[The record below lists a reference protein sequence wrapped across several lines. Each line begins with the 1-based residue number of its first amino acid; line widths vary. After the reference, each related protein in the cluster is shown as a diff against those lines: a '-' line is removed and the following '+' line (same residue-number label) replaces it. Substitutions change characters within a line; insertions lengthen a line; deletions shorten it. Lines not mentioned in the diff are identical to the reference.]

1 MRVFFL
7 FLKLGL
13 MGFGGPPAHLALFH
27 RYFVK
32 QGSISEQTFAG
43 YLTWASILPG
53 PASSQVGMAIGYYL
67 GGLRGALSAWLG
79 FTLPISAVLI
89 ASAIYATTIP
99 SDQLKTWLTPI
110 LVLTLVVVTQACWE
124 MARAAYKTPTDL
136 VLFAV
141 AFACSQLWPTA
152 GSAILI
158 IGCAAYVGV
167 QKSAT
172 PWPKLRWPTLNRYA
186 AFFAVILLAMIS
198 LETPWAAAYRSGSF
212 IFGGGHVA
220 LPFFQ
225 NEPALVA
232 KVSNEIFW
240 SGYGLTQSL
249 PGPMFAFAGYLG
261 ALQGGVFV
269 GVLTLIAIFL
279 PGMLLML
286 AVITG
291 PEINSSAVK
300 AAMSG
305 IQIAVVGLLTS
316 ALVPLAKQVVESG
329 IWAIAGMAFAV
340 AGMRLRIPIP
350 ILFIGFAGF
359 GVLQNLFLV

>member
-13 MGFGGPPAHLALFH
+13 IGFGGPPAHLALFH

-32 QGSISEQTFAG
+32 EGRISEQAFAG

-67 GGLRGALSAWLG
+67 GGLRGALFAWLG
-79 FTLPISAVLI
+79 FTLPISVVLI
-89 ASAIYATTIP
+89 ASAIYSTTIP

-110 LVLTLVVVTQACWE
+110 LVLTLVVVSQACWE
-124 MARAAYKTPTDL
+124 MARAAYKIPTDL
-136 VLFAV
+136 VIFAFAV
-141 AFACSQLWPTA
+141 ACSQLWPTA
-152 GSAILI
+152 WSAVLI
-158 IGCAAYVGV
+158 IFCAACVGI
-167 QKSAT
+167 QKSDT
-172 PWPKLRWPTLNRYA
+172 PWPKLKWPTLNRYA
-186 AFFAVILLAMIS
+186 ACFAVILLAVIS

-220 LPFFQ
+220 LPIFQ
-225 NEPALVA
+225 TEPALVA
-232 KVSNEIFW
+232 TLSNEIFW

-261 ALQGGVFV
+261 TLQGGVFV
-269 GVLTLIAIFL
+269 GVLTLIAVFL

-291 PEINSSAVK
+291 PEVNSSAAK

-305 IQIAVVGLLTS
+305 VQIAVVGLLTS
-316 ALVPLAKQVVESG
+316 ALVPLAKQVIESG
-329 IWAIAGMAFAV
+329 IWTIAGMALAI
-340 AGMRLRIPIP
+340 AGMRLRIPVP
-350 ILFIGFAGF
+350 MLFVGFAGF
-359 GVLQNLFLV
+359 GVLQNFSPL

>member
-1 MRVFFL
+1 MSTFL
-7 FLKLGL
+7 QFLKLGL
-13 MGFGGPPAHLALFH
+13 IGFGGPPAHLALFH

-32 QGSISEQTFAG
+32 QGSVSEQTFAS

-67 GGLRGALSAWLG
+67 GGLRGALFAWLG
-79 FTLPISAVLI
+79 FTLPIAVALI
-89 ASAIYATTIP
+89 ACAVYATTIP
-99 SDQLKTWLTPI
+99 GDQLKTWLTPI
-110 LVLTLVVVTQACWE
+110 LVLTLVVVSQACWE
-124 MARAAYKTPTDL
+124 MARAAYKTSTDL
-136 VLFAV
+136 VLFTLAV
-141 AFACSQLWPTA
+141 AGSQLWPTA
-152 GSAILI
+152 WTAILI
-158 IGCAAYVGV
+158 IFCAACIGI

-186 AFFAVILLAMIS
+186 ACFAVILLTMIS

-220 LPFFQ
+220 LSIFQ
-225 NEPALVA
+225 TEPALVA

-261 ALQGGVFV
+261 TLQGGVFV
-269 GVLTLIAIFL
+269 GILTLIAVFL

-291 PEINSSAVK
+291 PEVNSSAMK

-305 IQIAVVGLLTS
+305 VQLAVVGLLAS
-316 ALVPLAKQVVESG
+316 ALVPLAEQVIEAG
-329 IWAIAGMAFAV
+329 IWAIAGMALAI
-340 AGMRLRIPIP
+340 AGMRLRIPVP
-350 ILFIGFAGF
+350 MLFLGFAGF
-359 GVLQNLFLV
+359 GVLQNLSLL